1 MHTWRENHFSR
12 RVIGL
17 DTNYFIVSRRCIC
30 HACEKQAELQH
41 KVVMTVVENAAAHA
55 GLRVVL
61 ADEDVVLICFTSSVV
76 ETGYEA

>member
-1 MHTWRENHFSR
+1 MLILVLSR
-12 RVIGL
+12 R
-17 DTNYFIVSRRCIC
+17 YIC

-41 KVVMTVVENAAAHA
+41 KVVENAAAHA

-61 ADEDVVLICFTSSVV
+61 AHETAVLICFTSSVV